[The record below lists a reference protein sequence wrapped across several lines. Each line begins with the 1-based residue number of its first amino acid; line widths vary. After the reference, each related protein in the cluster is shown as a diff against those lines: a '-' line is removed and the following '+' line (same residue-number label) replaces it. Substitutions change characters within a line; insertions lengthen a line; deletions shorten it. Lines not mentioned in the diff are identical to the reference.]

1 MAVIEQIAEKVLA
14 DPVPSH
20 LLTRSLIDIAAA
32 MLAGG
37 ATSEAGALRAHF
49 SDTAWSASV
58 PDHAA
63 LAVAMTRLS
72 EVDDIHM
79 SSCTTPGS
87 VVVPVALVAGA
98 QQGASPEATAR
109 GIAAGY
115 RIIMRLGMALDGP
128 RILYRGIWPT
138 YLLAPIGAAVT
149 ASVLF
154 GGGPG
159 EVAKAIALGLNQISG
174 GAGAHVAGLAP
185 RWLLAGQAAAS
196 GLRAARAIRDGFS
209 ADTSLL
215 DGDWLQRVHGLAF
228 DRDAALA
235 DVDLDALSLKPICA
249 AKQTIAAVDGFR
261 QFLDEGVDPAA
272 IESVRIGVPKDYV
285 AMIGGGG
292 GVAARMG
299 RMTSVAYQCGLAA
312 YEPALLTDVER
323 IDRSQDPRIS
333 ALMTKISVE
342 HDSALDG
349 HFPRRWP
356 ARVHLSIGGQVRTI
370 EVIDALGDPGRPLEN
385 EAFQHKFLAL
395 AAPVAGKDGAERL
408 FAAGQRALSDVAAL
422 RDFQAGMLA
431 TILAHRPE

>member
-1 MAVIEQIAEKVLA
+1 MAVIEQIAEKILA
-14 DPVPSH
+14 DAGPPH
-20 LLTRSLIDIAAA
+20 LLTRSLLDIAAA

-37 ATSEAGALRAHF
+37 ATSEAMALRAHF

-58 PDHAA
+58 PDRAA

-87 VVVPVALVAGA
+87 IIVPVALVAGA
-98 QQGASPEATAR
+98 QLGASPEVMAR
-109 GIAAGY
+109 SIAAGY

-154 GGGPG
+154 GGGSA

-174 GAGAHVAGLAP
+174 GAGAHVPGLAP

-196 GLRAARAIRDGFS
+196 GLRAARAIHDGFS

-228 DRDAALA
+228 NRDLALA

-261 QFLDEGVDPAA
+261 QFLDEGIDPAA

-292 GVAARMG
+292 VAARMG
-299 RMTSVAYQCGLAA
+299 RMTSVAYQCALAA

-323 IDRSQDPRIS
+323 LDRSQDPRIS

-342 HDSALDG
+342 HDSALDA

-356 ARVHLSIGGQVRTI
+356 ARVHLRAGGQARTI
-370 EVIDALGDPGRPLEN
+370 EVIEALGDPGRPLQN
-385 EAFQHKFLAL
+385 KAFEHKFTAL
-395 AAPVAGKDGAERL
+395 TVPIAGKDGAEHL
-408 FAAGQRALSDVAAL
+408 FAAGQRALSDAAAL
-422 RDFQAGMLA
+422 RDFQAGILA
-431 TILAHRPE
+431 TILAHRPA